1 MSDVLL
7 DTGCSRTLVRQELVL
22 PEKLKEGRVAIR
34 CACGDIVNYPLV
46 EIHIEVGGRQFTV
59 EAGASDSLPTSVLL
73 GTDVLE
79 MGLLLQENRPDTL
92 VQEAQTTS
100 DQALAGS
107 GSAT

>member
-34 CACGDIVNYPLV
+34 CACGDIVNYPLAEV
-46 EIHIEVGGRQFTV
+46 HIEVGGRQFTV